1 MPAEE
6 LSTPAPPL
14 TGSRLARWWV
24 EYRGQ
29 FVLLAVLAATVLLF
43 RLRLSGFTSV
53 DNLVQILMRVA
64 VIGIVAVGEFFVI
77 VGRGIDISVGK
88 LAAFSSVL
96 AAQLIA
102 AYGAPMPLAIFL
114 ALAAGAGIGSAN
126 GVLAARFGVPPFIVT
141 LGTFSIL
148 SGVTAVW
155 THSASVPIADPG
167 WLEILGRRPWP
178 VVIMLAVFLLG
189 WIVSARTVFGRR
201 LYAIG
206 GNEDAARLAGIS
218 VKLHRTVAYLIA
230 GALAALGGIVAM
242 SKLWVGD
249 AKIGDGL
256 EFDAITAVVLGG
268 TSLFGG
274 EGRLLGVLVGA
285 VFMGALSTGLN
296 QANVD
301 SNYQNVIKGAVL
313 VTAVLIDTALR
324 RRGRRG

>member
-1 MPAEE
+1 MPGEDPP
-6 LSTPAPPL
+6 TPARSA
-14 TGSRLARWWV
+14 TGLRLARWWL

-29 FVLLAVLAATVLLF
+29 LGLLAVLAATMLLF
-43 RLRLSGFTSV
+43 RCRLSGFTSFE
-53 DNLVQILMRVA
+53 NLVQILMRVA

-88 LAAFSSVL
+88 IAAFSSVL

-102 AYGAPMPLAIFL
+102 AHGVPMPLAILL
-114 ALAAGAGIGSAN
+114 ALLAGAGIGSAN

-141 LGTFSIL
+141 LGTFSML
-148 SGVTAVW
+148 SGVTGLW
-155 THSASVPIADPG
+155 THSASVRIPDPG
-167 WLEILGRRPWP
+167 WLAVLGQRPWP
-178 VVIMLAVFLLG
+178 VVLMLAVFLLG
-189 WIVSARTVFGRR
+189 WIASGRTVFGRR

-206 GNEDAARLAGIS
+206 GNEEAARLAGIS
-218 VKLHRTVAYLIA
+218 VRLHRTVAYLIA

-249 AKIGDGL
+249 AKIGEGL

-274 EGRLLGVLVGA
+274 QGKLLGVLVGA
-285 VFMGALSTGLN
+285 VFMGTLGTGLY

-301 SNYQNVIKGAVL
+301 SNYQTIIKGAVL
-313 VTAVLIDTALR
+313 VVAVLLDTALR
-324 RRGRRG
+324 SRSQK